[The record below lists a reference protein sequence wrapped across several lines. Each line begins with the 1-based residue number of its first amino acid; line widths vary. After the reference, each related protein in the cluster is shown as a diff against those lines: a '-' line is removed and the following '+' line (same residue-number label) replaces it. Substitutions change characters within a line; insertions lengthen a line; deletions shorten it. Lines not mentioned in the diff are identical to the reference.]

1 MEPQLIDYYNDEPH
15 AINIIDKLNE
25 EYEEAMTKIKQLEE
39 ENKELQQQQK
49 ILQKYKKP
57 DMPSYE
63 ELAIFEETTKQF
75 IIFMYGGDE
84 DEMDL
89 GPDLFNDYKHIDD
102 KVYNSPAY
110 GSYKKESLIHK
121 LIDKLDIL
129 TNHQNYEWC
138 KIKVLSTCEMNGINN
153 NYPYWEIPRVEVSQF
168 VSTLVNMHLTPKTL
182 SLFN

>member
-1 MEPQLIDYYNDEPH
+1 MEPQLIDYYNDEPYT
-15 AINIIDKLNE
+15 INIIDKLNE
-25 EYEEAMTKIKQLEE
+25 EYEDAMTKIKQLEE
-39 ENKELQQQQK
+39 ENKVLQQQQK

-63 ELAIFEETTKQF
+63 DLDTFEETTKQF

-84 DEMDL
+84 DEIDL
-89 GPDLFNDYKHIDD
+89 GTDLLEDYKHINE
-102 KVYNSPAY
+102 KVYNSSAY

-138 KIKVLSTCEMNGINN
+138 KIKVLSTCETYGINN
-153 NYPYWEIPRVEVSQF
+153 EYPYWEAPRVEVSQF
-168 VSTLVNMHLTPKTL
+168 ISTLVNMNLTPKTL
-182 SLFN
+182 SSFN